1 MTYTATATM
10 KVKAPL
16 ARVWAAL
23 TEPAMVKQYFF
34 GTDLVTDWK
43 VGGALFFRGEW
54 EGKVYEDRGT
64 VKSFEPQRS
73 FSYDYWSNMSGE
85 PDVVERRA
93 LIRFDLSESGGV
105 VEVKVTQS
113 NMPTQARADDSA
125 KNWPVVLE
133 GMKRLVEAAR

>member
-1 MTYTATATM
+1 MSYSATAVV

-23 TEPAMVKQYFF
+23 TEPALAKQYFF
-34 GTDLVTDWK
+34 GTDLVTDWQ
-43 VGGALFFRGEW
+43 VGSPLFFRGEG
-54 EGKVYEDRGT
+54 EGKQYEDRGT
-64 VKSFEPQRS
+64 VKSFEPQRA

-85 PDVVERRA
+85 PDVLEKRA
-93 LIRFDLSESGGV
+93 LIRFDVSESGGV

-133 GMKRLVEAAR
+133 GMKKLVEGA